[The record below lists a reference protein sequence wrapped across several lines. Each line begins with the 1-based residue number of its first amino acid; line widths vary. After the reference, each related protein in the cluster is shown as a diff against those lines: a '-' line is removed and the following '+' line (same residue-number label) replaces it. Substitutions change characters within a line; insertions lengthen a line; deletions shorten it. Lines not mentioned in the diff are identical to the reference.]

1 MSNFFKGLQN
11 LNTKIFFFLV
21 VGNIIWFNASDGNE
35 NVWYL
40 SDMPEL
46 ATFDILEIVFFST
59 IVIVAIGMFIHWIF
73 GSFVVD
79 SKTKYKDEI
88 KKSDFYLKNIEKSL
102 DAINNK
108 LDKHQLEFD
117 KIKERQYDSLQKSS
131 QNDSEK

>member
-11 LNTKIFFFLV
+11 LNTKIFFILV
-21 VGNIIWFNASDGNE
+21 VGNIIWYNASGNE

-40 SDMPEL
+40 NNIPNL
-46 ATFDILEIVFFST
+46 ATFDISEIVFFST

-79 SKTKYKDEI
+79 SKTKNKDEI